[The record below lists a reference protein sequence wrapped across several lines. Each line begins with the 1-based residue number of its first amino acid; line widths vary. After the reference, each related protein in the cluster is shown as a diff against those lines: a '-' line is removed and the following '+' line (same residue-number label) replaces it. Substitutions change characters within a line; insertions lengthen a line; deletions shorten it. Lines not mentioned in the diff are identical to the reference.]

1 VASDV
6 FERASEAAAYVRA
19 AARDVRPR
27 AGVVL
32 GSALGGF
39 VDACEGARVVPYEE
53 VPGLRRPTTSGH
65 AGRLVLGRVAGL
77 DVAILSGRLHYYEG
91 YSLDEVTFPVR
102 LLAALGIEVVVLTN
116 SAGGIDPSFRA
127 GDLMAIEDHINLFGA
142 SPLRGMNDD
151 RLGPRFPD
159 MTDLY
164 DAGLR
169 AELRGAADEAGGT
182 LRSGV
187 YAGVPGPSY
196 ETPAE
201 IRMLAAAGASAVGMS
216 TVPEAIVAR
225 HAGLKV
231 VGVSCITNAA
241 AGLSGS
247 PLSHTEVLVNAERS
261 AETMAALLR
270 GFCRRLAV

>member
-1 VASDV
+1 
-6 FERASEAAAYVRA
+6 
-19 AARDVRPR
+19 
-27 AGVVL
+27 
-32 GSALGGF
+32 
-39 VDACEGARVVPYEE
+39 
-53 VPGLRRPTTSGH
+53 
-65 AGRLVLGRVAGL
+65 
-77 DVAILSGRLHYYEG
+77 
-91 YSLDEVTFPVR
+91 
-102 LLAALGIEVVVLTN
+102 
-116 SAGGIDPSFRA
+116 
-127 GDLMAIEDHINLFGA
+127 MAIEDQINLFGS
-142 SPLRGMNDD
+142 SPLRGPNDE

-159 MTDLY
+159 MTEVY

-169 AELRGAADEAGGT
+169 ALLCDAAGEAGVT

-187 YAGVPGPSY
+187 YAGLPGPSY

-201 IRMLAAAGASAVGMS
+201 IRMLAALGASAVGMS

-231 VGVSCITNAA
+231 AGVSCITNAA

-247 PLSHTEVLVNAERS
+247 PLSHTEVMVNAERS